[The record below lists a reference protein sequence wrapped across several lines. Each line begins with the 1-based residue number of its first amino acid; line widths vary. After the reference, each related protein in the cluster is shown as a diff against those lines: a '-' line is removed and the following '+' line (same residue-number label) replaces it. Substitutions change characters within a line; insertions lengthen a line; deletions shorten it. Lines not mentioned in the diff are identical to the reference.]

1 MGELLKKIKGNTY
14 YIKGPV
20 NTGLYVYSQN
30 RCVVIDTGSS
40 DDWGRKIL
48 KALKAEGLEA
58 ELIINTHSHA
68 DHFGGNSFLVK
79 RTNAEVAAS
88 GIEAAIISN
97 PYLEP
102 FYLYSAHPPKA
113 LQNKFLMGKE
123 CRVDRIL
130 EPGTFPVGPAKLQIV
145 DLKGHSPGQIGVA
158 TPDGVL
164 MTADAYFSTHIVE
177 KYKLP
182 YFTNIADTLDTLKGL
197 KGTDYSFYLPCHGDL
212 SNDIQGEIDSN
223 LKAISEAMGTIRWA
237 LIKPLTRE
245 ELGAAITEKYGLDLN
260 TTQYY
265 LNQSSIAAY
274 LSYMTDQRMLQ
285 RRIEGYRMVWE
296 VV

>member
-212 SNDIQGEIDSN
+212 SSNIEGEIDSN